1 MKRSAVILLMFL
13 YLVPAVGVTVS
24 AHYCGSINT
33 SVSYNPFDTSHKCA
47 CGSEKMKNDCC
58 KDENS
63 VIKLNNDQHQ
73 AQPFTIHFFKTFD
86 FPALIAANCTSLF
99 QPSFLIDR
107 LYKPHHPPDNLKQSL
122 YLLHRVFLI

>member
-1 MKRSAVILLMFL
+1 MFL
-13 YLVPAVGVTVS
+13 YLIPVVGVTVS
-24 AHYCGSINT
+24 AHYCGNINT
-33 SVSYNPFDTSHKCA
+33 AVSYNPFDTSHKCA

-73 AQPFTIHFFKTFD
+73 SQQVTINFFKTFD
-86 FPALIAANCTSLF
+86 SHALIAADHTWSI
-99 QPSFLIDR
+99 QPSFFTSR
-107 LYKPHHPPDNLKQSL
+107 LYKPHHPPDNLQQSL

>member
-1 MKRSAVILLMFL
+1 MKRSAVILMMFL
-13 YLVPAVGVTVS
+13 YLVPVVGVTVS

-47 CGSEKMKNDCC
+47 CGSEKMDNDCC

-63 VIKLNNDQHQ
+63 VIKLNNDQYQ
-73 AQPFTIHFFKTFD
+73 TQQLTINFFKTFD
-86 FPALIAANCTSLF
+86 SAPLIAADYVSSIL
-99 QPSFLIDR
+99 PSFFISR
-107 LYKPHHPPDNLKQSL
+107 LYKPHHPPNNLKQSL